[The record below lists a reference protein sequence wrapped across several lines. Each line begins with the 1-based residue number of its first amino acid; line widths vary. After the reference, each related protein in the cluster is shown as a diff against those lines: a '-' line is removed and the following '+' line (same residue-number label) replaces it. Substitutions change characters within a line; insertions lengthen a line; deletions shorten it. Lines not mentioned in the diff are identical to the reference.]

1 VEGKVLLELKSLD
14 SGYGFLQVLWDVSLS
29 VDEGEFVALIGPNG
43 AGKSTTLKT
52 IAGLVAPQGGE
63 ILYEG
68 DEIGGMEGHLV
79 CRKGIAFISEE
90 LNLFVNMTVKEN
102 LEMGAFTI
110 DDPAKQ
116 AENLKFVYELF
127 PRLHERE
134 GQFAGTLSGGERKMM
149 AIGRGIMS
157 GPRLLLVDEPSL
169 GLAPQLTNEVFRA
182 LRTLNKRGT
191 TIFLVEQNVGKTLKT
206 TSRAYILEKGKI
218 VLQGKSADLAG
229 DEHVRKI
236 YLGH

>member
-52 IAGLVAPQGGE
+52 IAGLVEPQGGE

-68 DEIGGMEGHLV
+68 NPIGGLEGHLV
-79 CRKGIAFISEE
+79 CREGIAFISEE

-218 VLQGKSADLAG
+218 VLQGKSADLAD

>member
-1 VEGKVLLELKSLD
+1 VLLELKSLD
-14 SGYGFLQVLWDVSLS
+14 SGYGFLQVLWDVSIS

-52 IAGLVAPQGGE
+52 IAGLVEPQGGE

-68 DEIGGMEGHLV
+68 ASIGGLEGHLV
-79 CRKGIAFISEE
+79 CRKGLAFISEE

-102 LEMGAFTI
+102 LEMGAFTLK
-110 DDPAKQ
+110 DPAKL

-157 GPRLLLVDEPSL
+157 SPRLMLVDEPSL
-169 GLAPQLTNEVFRA
+169 GLAPMLTNEVFRA
-182 LRTLNKRGT
+182 LRKLNKRGT
-191 TIFLVEQNVGKTLKT
+191 TILLVEQNVGKTLKN

-218 VLQGKSADLAG
+218 VLDGKSADLAN

>member
-1 VEGKVLLELKSLD
+1 MLLELKSLD
-14 SGYGFLQVLWDVSLS
+14 SGYGFLQVLWDVSLN

-52 IAGLVAPQGGE
+52 IAGLVEPQGGE

-68 DEIGGMEGHLV
+68 NPIGGLEGHLV

-102 LEMGAFTI
+102 LEMGAFTVK
-110 DDPAKQ
+110 DPAEQ
-116 AENLKFVYELF
+116 TENLEFVYELF

-134 GQFAGTLSGGERKMM
+134 GQYAGTLSGGERKMM

-157 GPRLLLVDEPSL
+157 SPRLMLVDEPSL
-169 GLAPQLTNEVFRA
+169 GLAPMLTNEVFKA
-182 LRTLNKRGT
+182 LRKLNKRGT
-191 TIFLVEQNVGKTLKT
+191 TIFLVEQNVGKTLKA

-218 VLQGKSADLAG
+218 VLQGKSEDLAD

>member
-1 VEGKVLLELKSLD
+1 VLLEIKSLD
-14 SGYGFLQVLWDVSLS
+14 SGYGFLQVLWDLS
-29 VDEGEFVALIGPNG
+29 FYVDEGEFVALIGPNG

-52 IAGLVAPQGGE
+52 IAGLVEPQGGE

-68 DEIGGMEGHLV
+68 NPIGGLEGHLV

-102 LEMGAFTI
+102 LEMGAFTLK
-110 DDPAKQ
+110 DPAKQ
-116 AENLKFVYELF
+116 AKNLEFVYELF

-134 GQFAGTLSGGERKMM
+134 AQFAGTLSGGERKMM

-157 GPRLLLVDEPSL
+157 SPRLMLVDEPSL
-169 GLAPQLTNEVFRA
+169 GLAPMLTNEVFKA

-218 VLQGKSADLAG
+218 ILQGKSADLA
-229 DEHVRKI
+229 DDDHVRKI

>member
-1 VEGKVLLELKSLD
+1 VLLELKRLD

-52 IAGLVAPQGGE
+52 IAGLVEPQGGE

-68 DEIGGMEGHLV
+68 DEIGGLEGHLV
-79 CRKGIAFISEE
+79 CRKGLAFISEE

-102 LEMGAFTI
+102 LEMGAFTLK
-110 DDPAKQ
+110 DPAKL

-157 GPRLLLVDEPSL
+157 SPRLMLVDEPSL
-169 GLAPQLTNEVFRA
+169 GLAPMLTNEVFRA

-191 TIFLVEQNVGKTLKT
+191 TILLVEQNVSKTLKT

-218 VLQGKSADLAG
+218 VLDGKSADLAN

>member
-1 VEGKVLLELKSLD
+1 MLLELKSLD
-14 SGYGFLQVLWDVSLS
+14 SGYGFLQVLWNVSFY

-52 IAGLVAPQGGE
+52 IAGLVEPQGGE
-63 ILYEG
+63 ILYE
-68 DEIGGMEGHLV
+68 ENPIGGLEGHMI

-90 LNLFVNMTVKEN
+90 LNLFVNMTVREN
-102 LEMGAFTI
+102 LEMGAFTVK
-110 DDPAKQ
+110 DSAKQ
-116 AENLKFVYELF
+116 AENLEFVYELF

-134 GQFAGTLSGGERKMM
+134 SQYAGTLSGGERKMM

-157 GPRLLLVDEPSL
+157 SPRLLLVDEPSL
-169 GLAPQLTNEVFRA
+169 GLAPMLTNEVFKA
-182 LRTLNKRGT
+182 LRTLNKRGS
-191 TIFLVEQNVGKTLKT
+191 TILLVEQNVGKTLKN

-218 VLQGKSADLAG
+218 VLQGRSAELAD

>member
-1 VEGKVLLELKSLD
+1 MLLEVKRLD
-14 SGYGFLQVLWDVSLS
+14 SGYGFLQVLWDVSLN

-52 IAGLVAPQGGE
+52 IAGLVEPQGGE
-63 ILYEG
+63 ILYQG
-68 DEIGGMEGHLV
+68 NSIGGLEGHLV

-102 LEMGAFTI
+102 LEMGAFTVK
-110 DDPAKQ
+110 DPAKQ
-116 AENLKFVYELF
+116 TENLKFVYELF
-127 PRLHERE
+127 PRLYERE
-134 GQFAGTLSGGERKMM
+134 NQYAGTRSGGERKMM

-157 GPRLLLVDEPSL
+157 NPRLLLVDEPSL
-169 GLAPQLTNEVFRA
+169 GLAPMLTNEVFKA
-182 LRTLNKRGT
+182 LRTLNKQGS
-191 TIFLVEQNVGKTLKT
+191 TILLVEQNVGKTLKN

-218 VLQGKSADLAG
+218 VLQGKSADLAN
-229 DEHVRKI
+229 DDHVRKI

>member
-29 VDEGEFVALIGPNG
+29 VDKGEFVALIGPNG

-52 IAGLVAPQGGE
+52 IAGLVEPQGGE

-68 DEIGGMEGHLV
+68 NEIGGMEGHLV

-157 GPRLLLVDEPSL
+157 GPRLMLVDEPSL

>member
-1 VEGKVLLELKSLD
+1 MLLELKSLD
-14 SGYGFLQVLWDVSLS
+14 SGYGFLQVLWDVSIT

-52 IAGLVAPQGGE
+52 IAGLVEPQGGD
-63 ILYEG
+63 IIYEG
-68 DEIGGMEGHLV
+68 DPIGGLEGHLV

-102 LEMGAFTI
+102 LEMGAFTVK
-110 DDPAKQ
+110 DPAKQ
-116 AENLKFVYELF
+116 TENLEFVYELF

-134 GQFAGTLSGGERKMM
+134 AQYAGTLSGGERKMM

-157 GPRLLLVDEPSL
+157 NPRLLLVDEPSL
-169 GLAPQLTNEVFRA
+169 GLAPMLTNEVFKA
-182 LRTLNKRGT
+182 LRTLNKQGS
-191 TIFLVEQNVGKTLKT
+191 TILLVEQNVGKTLKN

-218 VLQGKSADLAG
+218 VLQGKSAELAE
-229 DEHVRKI
+229 DDHVRKI

>member
-1 VEGKVLLELKSLD
+1 MLLELKSLD

-79 CRKGIAFISEE
+79 CRKGVAFISEE

-102 LEMGAFTI
+102 LEMGAFTLK
-110 DDPAKQ
+110 DPAKQ
-116 AENLKFVYELF
+116 AENLKFVFELF

-134 GQFAGTLSGGERKMM
+134 GQYAGTLSGGERKMM

-157 GPRLLLVDEPSL
+157 SPRLMLVDEPSL
-169 GLAPQLTNEVFRA
+169 GLAPQLTNEVFKA

-191 TIFLVEQNVGKTLKT
+191 TILLVEQNVGKTLKT
-206 TSRAYILEKGKI
+206 ASRAYILEKGKI
-218 VLQGKSADLAG
+218 VLDGNSAELA
-229 DEHVRKI
+229 DDDHVRKI

>member
-1 VEGKVLLELKSLD
+1 MLLELKSLD
-14 SGYGFLQVLWDVSLS
+14 SGYGFLQVLWDVSLN

-52 IAGLVAPQGGE
+52 IAGLVEPQGGE

-68 DEIGGMEGHLV
+68 NPIGGLEGHLV

-102 LEMGAFTI
+102 LEMGAFTVK
-110 DDPAKQ
+110 DPAEQ
-116 AENLKFVYELF
+116 AENLEFVYELF
-127 PRLHERE
+127 PRLYERE
-134 GQFAGTLSGGERKMM
+134 NQYAGTLSGGERKMM

-157 GPRLLLVDEPSL
+157 SPRLMLVDEPSL
-169 GLAPQLTNEVFRA
+169 GLAPMLTNEVFKA

-218 VLQGKSADLAG
+218 VLQGKSADLAD